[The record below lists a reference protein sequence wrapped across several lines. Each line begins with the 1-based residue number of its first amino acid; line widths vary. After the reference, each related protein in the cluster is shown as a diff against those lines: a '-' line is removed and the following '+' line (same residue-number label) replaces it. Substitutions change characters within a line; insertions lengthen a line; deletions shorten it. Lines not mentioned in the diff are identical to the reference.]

1 MKKLSLVCMAALL
14 IMAASCK
21 KEEKNEKFDGGFRAK
36 TETHAGDSKTQL
48 VGQKDVIWSEGDQI
62 TVFSEQSPNGQ
73 VFTATDFGKNDVIFS
88 ADVDETYYSQ
98 SEFTSVYPDATKS
111 GDNYQITLGAT
122 QAYTENGFASGAN
135 PMTAHSTNTKLNF
148 KNVCGLLQLN
158 LYSEATTT
166 VKVKD
171 ISIYSNKTGEK
182 LNGNGK
188 LAIDAEG
195 IPTLTNLDGGNAL
208 TLTCNNVELSK
219 NAESATP
226 FFFVVPAGAL
236 SEGLEVVVTD
246 ENNAIWYRKTTNN
259 CTITR
264 SMITSLKPIQ
274 VQTEETCTEVQLW
287 AKGPYWSTCNLGAE
301 KPYLYGDYYAWG
313 ATSQSAIG
321 GIATHYLPANKPAQ
335 TGSDNFVVTFR
346 DGLLQPDTYVSQSN
360 IHYPGG
366 YYYPNTPYYHCDYH
380 YAANSKWTKYT
391 GGWNGYA
398 YSGTADKKYTLEP
411 MDDIANELSDGAL
424 RMPTQDDFN
433 ALLTNTDQTKVTN
446 YNGTG
451 VNGWLF
457 TGKGEYANKHIFL
470 PAAGNIGQYEEHYGS
485 DYSGEI
491 YERNLHIYY
500 WTSTLY
506 AKNASAT
513 YAVFNAFSFND
524 LSGSPKTNGEY
535 MGRWFGLSVRPVRD
549 AE

>member
-48 VGQKDVIWSEGDQI
+48 VGQQDVIWSEGDQI

-73 VFTATDFGKNDVIFS
+73 VFTATESGKNDVIFS

-135 PMTAHSTNTKLNF
+135 PMTAHSTNTTLNF

-171 ISIYSNKTGEK
+171 ITIYSNKTGEK

-246 ENNAIWYRKTTNN
+246 ENDAIWYRKTTNN

-264 SMITSLKPIQ
+264 SMITSLKPIC
-274 VQTEETCTEVQLW
+274 VVPEICTEVQLW
-287 AKGPYWSTCNLGAE
+287 AGGPYWSTCNLGAE
-301 KPYLYGDYYAWG
+301 HPHYYGDYYAWG
-313 ATSQSAIG
+313 VSTRTFDD
-321 GIATHYLPANKPAQ
+321 GIATLYDANNRPAQ
-335 TGSDNFVVTFR
+335 TGTGVETITIR
-346 DGLLQPDTYVSQSN
+346 TARSQ
-360 IHYPGG
+360 YGG
-366 YYYPNTPYYHCDYH
+366 YNYNKNCPF
-380 YAANSKWTKYT
+380 WV
-391 GGWNGYA
+391 
-398 YSGTADKKYTLEP
+398 SGTQANAVWSKYNTGTGSLEDI
-411 MDDIANELSDGAL
+411 DDIAYDLTDGAK
-424 RMPTQDDFN
+424 RIPYVAEFQ
-433 ALLTNTDQTKVTN
+433 ALLDNTNPQKVDD
-446 YNGTG
+446 YHHTG
-451 VNGWLF
+451 VAGF
-457 TGKGEYANKHIFL
+457 IFQGKGAYSDKYIFIPFAGDIGYNQNGGTQYKHEC
-470 PAAGNIGQYEEHYGS
+470 AGTELACWAR
-485 DYSGEI
+485 EI
-491 YERNLHIYY
+491 YSEKYNAR
-500 WTSTLY
+500 TL
-506 AKNASAT
+506 
-513 YAVFNAFSFND
+513 
-524 LSGSPKTNGEY
+524 TNVSNHNIVKIAGEFY
-535 MGRWFGLSVRPVRD
+535 GRWLGISVRPIKNN
-549 AE
+549 

>member
-14 IMAASCK
+14 IAAASCK

-135 PMTAHSTNTKLNF
+135 PMTAHSTNTTLNF

-171 ISIYSNKTGEK
+171 ITIYSNKTGEK

-188 LAIDAEG
+188 LTINAEG

-246 ENNAIWYRKTTNN
+246 ENDAIWYRKTTSN

-264 SMITSLKPIQ
+264 SNITSLSPIC
-274 VQTEETCTEVQLW
+274 VVPEICTEVQLW
-287 AKGPYWSTCNLGAE
+287 AGGPLWSTCNLGAE
-301 KPYLYGDYYAWG
+301 HPHYYGDYYAWG
-313 ATSQSAIG
+313 ATSTLYSTQ
-321 GIATHYLPANKPAQ
+321 PAQ
-335 TGSDNFVVTFR
+335 TGTSTAVALPS
-346 DGLLQPDTYVSQSN
+346 GVS
-360 IHYPGG
+360 YG
-366 YYYPNTPYYHCDYH
+366 YNQYCPHRTQGNYGPNTKWDRYTYGDNK
-380 YAANSKWTKYT
+380 YAASGVVDDEKVLWAVDDAATANNSNW
-391 GGWNGYA
+391 
-398 YSGTADKKYTLEP
+398 
-411 MDDIANELSDGAL
+411 
-424 RMPTQDDFN
+424 RMPTIEEFLEMV
-433 ALLTNTDQTKVTN
+433 ANTEQEWTEDYHHQNVKG
-446 YNGTG
+446 YIIR
-451 VNGWLF
+451 
-457 TGKGEYANKHIFL
+457 GKGAYADKCIFL
-470 PAAGNIGQYEEHYGS
+470 PAAGCIEGTTRSMWDSQNQQAVM
-485 DYSGEI
+485 
-491 YERNLHIYY
+491 YY
-500 WTSTLY
+500 WTATLAY
-506 AKNASAT
+506 AEPWAYGPAPYEAYT
-513 YAVFNAFSFND
+513 V
-524 LSGSPKTNGEY
+524 E
-535 MGRWFGLSVRPVRD
+535 RWRADGVNLRLNRSWSMRYVGFPIR
-549 AE
+549 AIKK

>member
-1 MKKLSLVCMAALL
+1 MAALL

-48 VGQKDVIWSEGDQI
+48 VGQNVIWSEGDQI

-73 VFTATDFGKNDVIFS
+73 VFTATESGKNDVIFS

-135 PMTAHSTNTKLNF
+135 PMTAHSTNTTLNF

-171 ISIYSNKTGEK
+171 ITIYSNKTGEK

-208 TLTCNNVELSK
+208 TLTCNNVELSN

-246 ENNAIWYRKTTNN
+246 ENDAIWYRKTTSN

-264 SMITSLKPIQ
+264 SMITSLKPIC
-274 VQTEETCTEVQLW
+274 VVPEICTEVQLW
-287 AKGPYWSTCNLGAE
+287 AGGPYWSTCNLGAD
-301 KPYLYGDYYAWG
+301 KPHLYGDYYVWG
-313 ATSQSAIG
+313 ATSTSAIG
-321 GIATHYLPANKPAQ
+321 GVATHYLPANKPDQ
-335 TGSDNFVVTFR
+335 TGTDDFTITLR
-346 DGLLQPDTYVSQSN
+346 ADLLQPGTYVGQGS
-360 IHYPGG
+360 IEYPGG
-366 YYYPNTPYYHCDYH
+366 YYCPNTPYYAGGYV
-380 YAANSKWTKYT
+380 YASHSKWTKYT

-398 YSGTADKKYTLEP
+398 DDGTADKKYTLEP
-411 MDDIANELSDGAL
+411 MDDIAYELSDGAL
-424 RMPTQDDFN
+424 RMPTKDEFN
-433 ALLTNTDQTKVTN
+433 ALLSNTDQTHVTN

-451 VNGWLF
+451 ANGWLL

-470 PAAGNIGQYEEHYGS
+470 PEAGFVGQYQDHYGPNYS
-485 DYSGEI
+485 DKI
-491 YERNLHIYY
+491 LERGVGLYY
-500 WTSTLY
+500 WSSTLY
-506 AKNASAT
+506 VESDYPVYNA
-513 YAVFNAFSFND
+513 YALAESNNSY
-524 LSGSPKTNGEY
+524 LKINGEY
-535 MGRWFGLSVRPVRD
+535 YGRWFGLPVRPIKNKNN
-549 AE
+549 

>member
-48 VGQKDVIWSEGDQI
+48 VGQNVIWSEGDQI

-73 VFTATDFGKNDVIFS
+73 VFTATESGKNDVIFS

-135 PMTAHSTNTKLNF
+135 PMTAHSTNTTLNF

-171 ISIYSNKTGEK
+171 ITIYSNKTGEK

-208 TLTCNNVELSK
+208 TLTCNVELSK

-246 ENNAIWYRKTTNN
+246 ENDAIWYRKTTSN

-264 SMITSLKPIQ
+264 SMITSLSPIC
-274 VQTEETCTEVQLW
+274 VVPEICTEVRLW
-287 AKGPYWSTCNLGAE
+287 DGGPMWSTCNLGAE
-301 KPYLYGDYYAWG
+301 HPHYYGDYYAWG
-313 ATSQSAIG
+313 ATSTLYSTQ
-321 GIATHYLPANKPAQ
+321 PAQ
-335 TGSDNFVVTFR
+335 TGTSTAVALPSGVSYGYNQYCPYRASGTTGPSSTWYR
-346 DGLLQPDTYVSQSN
+346 YTY
-360 IHYPGG
+360 G
-366 YYYPNTPYYHCDYH
+366 DDK
-380 YAANSKWTKYT
+380 YAANGGVVDNIYT
-391 GGWNGYA
+391 LLA
-398 YSGTADKKYTLEP
+398 EDDAATADNS
-411 MDDIANELSDGAL
+411 AW
-424 RMPTQDDFN
+424 RMPTIDEFLE
-433 ALLTNTDQTKVTN
+433 LLSNTTQEWVEDYHHQGVKG
-446 YNGTG
+446 YIIKGTG
-451 VNGWLF
+451 AFADN
-457 TGKGEYANKHIFL
+457 YIFL
-470 PAAGNIGQYEEHYGS
+470 PAAGDIVGTARENANIS
-485 DYSGEI
+485 VW
-491 YERNLHIYY
+491 Y
-500 WTSTLY
+500 WTSSTTY
-506 AKNASAT
+506 DHHFDYGPAPYET
-513 YAVFNAFSFND
+513 YAIEKYND
-524 LSGSPKTNGEY
+524 GTG
-535 MGRWFGLSVRPVRD
+535 MGLHKSWSMRYVGFPIR
-549 AE
+549 AIKK

>member
-48 VGQKDVIWSEGDQI
+48 VDQKDVIWSEGDQI

-73 VFTATDFGKNDVIFS
+73 VFTATESGKNDVIFS

-135 PMTAHSTNTKLNF
+135 PMTAHSTNTTLNF

-158 LYSEATTT
+158 LYSETTISVT
-166 VKVKD
+166 D
-171 ISIYSNKTGEK
+171 ITLTSNKNGEK
-182 LNGNGK
+182 LNGNGI
-188 LAIDAEG
+188 LTIDADG
-195 IPTLTNLDGGNAL
+195 IPTLANLDGGNAL
-208 TLTCNNVELSK
+208 TLDCDNGVALGED
-219 NAESATP
+219 AEHATA

-236 SEGLEVVVTD
+236 TEGISVEVTD
-246 ENNAIWYRKTTNN
+246 ANGGTWTRTTANN
-259 CTITR
+259 CLITR
-264 SMITSLKPIQ
+264 SMITSLVPIL

-287 AKGPYWSTCNLGAE
+287 ANGPYWSTCNLGAE
-301 KPYLYGDYYAWG
+301 KPHLYGDYYVWG
-313 ATSQSAIG
+313 ATSESAIG
-321 GIATHYLPANKPAQ
+321 HIATHYLPANKPAQ
-335 TGSDNFVVTFR
+335 TGSDPFEVTFR

-411 MDDIANELSDGAL
+411 MDDIAYELSDGAL
-424 RMPTQDDFN
+424 RMPTKDEFN
-433 ALLTNTDQTKVTN
+433 ALLSNTNQTHVTN

-451 VNGWLF
+451 VNGWLI

-470 PAAGNIGQYEEHYGS
+470 PEAGLIGQYNDYYGS
-485 DYSGEI
+485 NYSGRI
-491 YERNLHIYY
+491 LERGSGLYY
-500 WTSTLY
+500 WSSTLY
-506 AKNASAT
+506 VEYDYPVYNA
-513 YAVFNAFSFND
+513 YALAESNNSY
-524 LSGSPKTNGEY
+524 LKINGEY
-535 MGRWFGLSVRPVRD
+535 YGRWFGFPVRPIKNN
-549 AE
+549 